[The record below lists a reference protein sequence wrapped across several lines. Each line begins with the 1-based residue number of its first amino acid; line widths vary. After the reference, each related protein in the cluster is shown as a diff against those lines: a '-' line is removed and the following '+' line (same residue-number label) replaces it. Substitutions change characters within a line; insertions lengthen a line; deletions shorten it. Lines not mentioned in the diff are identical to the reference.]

1 MKNICPGKKKVLS
14 DLGVLISD
22 IHLDL
27 ELKCCRYVTQDC
39 NISIEL
45 ETGPLTKGLR
55 QRKVLKNSRNFRNKD
70 FEFGE
75 GVARLSFHYINE
87 FKELTELVIILQIK
101 VEQGTAAALILVL
114 RDETE
119 SIF

>member
-1 MKNICPGKKKVLS
+1 MVRGEEYLSRKKKKVLS

-55 QRKVLKNSRNFRNKD
+55 
-70 FEFGE
+70 
-75 GVARLSFHYINE
+75 
-87 FKELTELVIILQIK
+87 
-101 VEQGTAAALILVL
+101 
-114 RDETE
+114 
-119 SIF
+119 